1 MRKTGLLCG
10 VLAASV
16 LAGCGDGETEAV
28 EQLRP
33 VRYVV
38 IEDGTTLRDRSFS
51 GISKST
57 TESRLSFKVTGTVE
71 SIPVQIGQRLDAG
84 SPIMELDSTTY
95 ELQVQQAEAALVEA
109 EANDRRAAANY
120 ERTRGLYANDN
131 ASLNDL
137 EAARAQ
143 AESAEAMVD
152 SAVKALE
159 IARLNLSYTRLT
171 ADTDCSIASL
181 DVEVNENVSAGQ
193 QVSMV
198 SCGDAFEVTLD
209 LPESVIANV
218 SVGVEVVIR
227 FGAIPDEEFSG
238 IVTEVAVAAS
248 QAAAGFPIVVQ
259 VNERHPSL
267 RSGLAADV
275 TFQFG
280 SGQAGY
286 APVVPV
292 DAIVNDPGGTFVYV
306 AEPAE
311 TAGEG
316 VIHRRDV
323 DLGEL
328 TQAGVEIVE
337 GLSVG
342 DRVVTAGVSVIRD
355 GQRVLLPEA
364 G

>member
-1 MRKTGLLCG
+1 MRSLRFTLPVLLVLTLSACG
-10 VLAASV
+10 
-16 LAGCGDGETEAV
+16 GGEVPVA

-57 TESRLSFKVTGTVE
+57 TESRLSFKVTGTID
-71 SIPVQIGQRLDAG
+71 SIPVQIGQRLEAG
-84 SPIMELDSTTY
+84 APIMELDPTTY
-95 ELQVQQAEAALVEA
+95 ELQLQQAEAALVEA

-120 ERTRGLYANDN
+120 DRTRGLYANDN

-152 SAVKALE
+152 SAEQALE

-171 ADTDCSIASL
+171 ADADCSIASL
-181 DVEVNENVSAGQ
+181 DVEINENVASGQ
-193 QVSMV
+193 QVAMV
-198 SCGDAFEVTLD
+198 NCGDAFEVTLD
-209 LPESVIANV
+209 LPESVITNV
-218 SVGVEVVIR
+218 AVGVEVSIR
-227 FGAIPDEEFSG
+227 FGAIDDVEFSG
-238 IVTEVAVAAS
+238 LVTEVAVAAS
-248 QAAAGFPIVVQ
+248 QAAAGFPVVVQ
-259 VNERHPSL
+259 VNETHPSL

-280 SGQAGY
+280 TGAAGY
-286 APVVPV
+286 APVLPV
-292 DAIVNDPGGTFVYV
+292 DAIVNDPGGTYV
-306 AEPAE
+306 FIAEPAE
-311 TAGEG
+311 TAGEA
-316 VIHRRDV
+316 VVRRRDV

-328 TQAGVEIVE
+328 TQLGVEVTE

-342 DRVVTAGVSVIRD
+342 DRVITAGVSVIRD

-364 G
+364 S

>member
-1 MRKTGLLCG
+1 MRKAGFVGGML
-10 VLAASV
+10 VAS
-16 LAGCGDGETEAV
+16 LIAGCGGGDMEAV

-33 VRYVV
+33 VRYVIV
-38 IEDGTTLRDRSFS
+38 EDGTTLRDRSFS

-57 TESRLSFKVTGTVE
+57 TVSRLSFRVAGSVE
-71 SIPVQIGQRLDAG
+71 RIPAQIGQRLDAG
-84 SPIMELDSTTY
+84 SMIMELDSTTY
-95 ELQVQQAEAALVEA
+95 ELQVQQADAGLVEA

-159 IARLNLSYTRLT
+159 IARLNLQYTMLT
-171 ADTDCSIASL
+171 ADSDCSIASL

-193 QVSMV
+193 QVAMV
-198 SCGDAFEVTLD
+198 NCGDAFEVTLD

-218 SVGVEVVIR
+218 SVGAEVGIR
-227 FGAIPDEEFSG
+227 FGAIQDEDFTG
-238 IVTEVAVAAS
+238 IVTEVAVATT

-280 SGQAGY
+280 TGQAGY

-292 DAIVNDPGGTFVYV
+292 DAIVNDPGGTYVYV
-306 AEPAE
+306 AEPGDA
-311 TAGEG
+311 AGEG
-316 VIHRRDV
+316 VVRRRDV

-328 TQAGVEIVE
+328 TQLGVEIVE

-342 DRVVTAGVSVIRD
+342 DRVVIAGVSVIRD

>member
-10 VLAASV
+10 MLAASV
-16 LAGCGDGETEAV
+16 LAGCGGGETEAV

-84 SPIMELDSTTY
+84 SLIMELDSTTY

-171 ADTDCSIASL
+171 ADWLRPSSSPACVKLPAS
-181 DVEVNENVSAGQ
+181 A
-193 QVSMV
+193 
-198 SCGDAFEVTLD
+198 
-209 LPESVIANV
+209 
-218 SVGVEVVIR
+218 
-227 FGAIPDEEFSG
+227 
-238 IVTEVAVAAS
+238 
-248 QAAAGFPIVVQ
+248 
-259 VNERHPSL
+259 
-267 RSGLAADV
+267 
-275 TFQFG
+275 
-280 SGQAGY
+280 
-286 APVVPV
+286 
-292 DAIVNDPGGTFVYV
+292 
-306 AEPAE
+306 
-311 TAGEG
+311 TA
-316 VIHRRDV
+316 
-323 DLGEL
+323 
-328 TQAGVEIVE
+328 
-337 GLSVG
+337 
-342 DRVVTAGVSVIRD
+342 
-355 GQRVLLPEA
+355 
-364 G
+364 

>member
-1 MRKTGLLCG
+1 MRNAALISG
-10 VLAASV
+10 VLAASL
-16 LAGCGDGETEAV
+16 LAGCGGGETETA

-57 TESRLSFKVTGTVE
+57 TESRLSFRVTGTIE

-84 SPIMELDSTTY
+84 SLIMELDSTTY

-109 EANDRRAAANY
+109 EANDRRAEANY

-159 IARLNLSYTRLT
+159 IARLNLSYTRLR

-181 DVEVNENVSAGQ
+181 DVEINENVAAGQ
-193 QVSMV
+193 QVSTV
-198 SCGDAFEVTLD
+198 NCGDAFEVTLD
-209 LPESVIANV
+209 VPESVIANV
-218 SVGVEVVIR
+218 AVGVEVSIR
-227 FGAIPDEEFSG
+227 FGAIQEQDFSG

-292 DAIVNDPGGTFVYV
+292 DAIVNDPGGTYVYV

-311 TAGEG
+311 ATGEG
-316 VIHRRDV
+316 IVRRRDV

-328 TQAGVEIVE
+328 TQVGVEIVE

-355 GQRVLLPEA
+355 GQRVLLPDA

>member
-1 MRKTGLLCG
+1 MKKAGLLG
-10 VLAASV
+10 LMLAASALV
-16 LAGCGDGETEAV
+16 GCGGGEPDVV

-71 SIPVQIGQRLDAG
+71 RIPVQIGQRLDAG
-84 SPIMELDSTTY
+84 ARIMELDPTTY

-109 EANDRRAAANY
+109 EANDRQAAANY
-120 ERTRGLYANDN
+120 DRTRGLYANDN

-143 AESAEAMVD
+143 AESAGAMVD
-152 SAVKALE
+152 SAAKALE

-171 ADTDCSIASL
+171 TDTECSIASL
-181 DVEVNENVSAGQ
+181 DVEINENVSAGQ
-193 QVSMV
+193 QVAMV

-218 SVGVEVVIR
+218 SVGVEVSIR
-227 FGAIPDEEFSG
+227 FGAIEEEEFSG
-238 IVTEVAVAAS
+238 IVTEVAVAAT

-280 SGQAGY
+280 NNQAGY

-292 DAIVNDPGGTFVYV
+292 DAIVNDPGGTYVFV

-328 TQAGVEIVE
+328 TQIGVEIVE
-337 GLSVG
+337 GLDVG

-355 GQRVLLPEA
+355 GQRVLLPET

>member
-1 MRKTGLLCG
+1 MKKAGFLASI
-10 VLAASV
+10 LAAAV
-16 LAGCGDGETEAV
+16 LVGCGGSEPEVA

-51 GISKST
+51 GTSKST
-57 TESRLSFKVTGTVE
+57 TESRLSFRVTGTVE
-71 SIPVQIGQRLDAG
+71 DIPVQIGQRLDAG
-84 SPIMELDSTTY
+84 SPIMELDPTTY

-109 EANDRRAAANY
+109 EANDRRSATNY

-152 SAVKALE
+152 SAAKALE

-193 QVSMV
+193 QVAMV

-218 SVGVEVVIR
+218 SVGVEVSIG
-227 FGAIPDEEFSG
+227 FGAIEDAEFTG

-280 SGQAGY
+280 NNQAGY

-292 DAIVNDPGGTFVYV
+292 DAIVNDPGGTYVFV

-316 VIHRRDV
+316 VVRRRDV

-328 TQAGVEIVE
+328 TQLGVEITE
-337 GLSVG
+337 GLFVG

-355 GQRVLLPEA
+355 GQRVLIPET